1 MPGFVLPLSPSL
13 PRHPSPSS
21 PRYHPPSPSSHCP
34 KGGTSWPMS
43 HRPPPPPSPASSSS
57 NSSLLRSDPPS
68 FFVSRVYS
76 GDITWQISIVRPWAP
91 LVISLVKGEY
101 SAISPPQITRGDRC
115 VCSALINCSQGFIR
129 TTHTTGT
136 FNLSPLTPENFL
148 TSAPR
153 AQTSL

>member
-21 PRYHPPSPSSHCP
+21 PCYHPPPHLHIVP
-34 KGGTSWPMS
+34 KVVPLGRC
-43 HRPPPPPSPASSSS
+43 HIDPPPPSPASSSS
-57 NSSLLRSDPPS
+57 NSSLLWSDPPS

>member
-1 MPGFVLPLSPSL
+1 MCCPCLPPCPATPPPPRPATTPLPIFTLSQRWYL
-13 PRHPSPSS
+13 LADV
-21 PRYHPPSPSSHCP
+21 
-34 KGGTSWPMS
+34 TST
-43 HRPPPPPSPASSSS
+43 PPPPSPASSSS
-57 NSSLLRSDPPS
+57 NSSLLWSDPPS